1 MNVVSLYGR
10 LCADPE
16 VRHGNSGVVV
26 AGFTLAVNRRFA
38 KEGMPSADFIRCVAF
53 GKTAE
58 LIEQYFHKGKE
69 IVLTGHI
76 QTGSYDKDDGT
87 KVYTT
92 DVVVDSFDF
101 IGKKDDDGG
110 ASEPSEKKETKPATK
125 GKGKKDSNVP
135 EGFEELDDSDLP
147 F

>member
-16 VRHGNSGVVV
+16 VRHGNNDVVV
-26 AGFTLAVNRRFA
+26 AGFTLAVARRFA
-38 KEGMPSADFIRCVAF
+38 KEGQQNADFIRCVAF
-53 GKTAE
+53 NKTAE

-69 IVLTGHI
+69 IVITGHI
-76 QTGSYDKDDGT
+76 QTGSYEKDDGT

-92 DVVVDSFDF
+92 DVVVDTFDF

-110 ASEPSEKKETKPATK
+110 ASEPSEKKASKQTSK
-125 GKGKKDSNVP
+125 GKGKKGNDVP